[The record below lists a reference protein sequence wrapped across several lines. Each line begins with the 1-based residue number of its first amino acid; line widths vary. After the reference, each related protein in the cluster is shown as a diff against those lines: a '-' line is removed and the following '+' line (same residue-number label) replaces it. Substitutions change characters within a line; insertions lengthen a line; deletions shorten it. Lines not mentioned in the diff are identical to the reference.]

1 MTTFEIRPKIV
12 PNLIVIAL
20 TLSLMGITTWAIFF
34 KADDP
39 LEPKGPGLII
49 PAIIGPIGCAVL
61 YFAVKTII
69 LRPPVIRIDQD
80 GFEYN
85 PGGVSTGLITW
96 SDIDDIREVT
106 SAPAGETTWD
116 R

>member
-39 LEPKGPGLII
+39 LELNDLSG
-49 PAIIGPIGCAVL
+49 
-61 YFAVKTII
+61 KTKACQE
-69 LRPPVIRIDQD
+69 P
-80 GFEYN
+80 
-85 PGGVSTGLITW
+85 S
-96 SDIDDIREVT
+96 VT
-106 SAPAGETTWD
+106 MNKERKVRFMGIFP
-116 R
+116 